1 MAFTSCE
8 AWPNLEGH
16 HGRIV
21 CHCEMS
27 WCSKTPASLLDQ
39 FMLGVEGIFTLL
51 EGLGVTRVKNF
62 TITSLLLRVFWTHQ
76 FIYFRN
82 AVIGKRNG
90 IRK

>member
-27 WCSKTPASLLDQ
+27 WCGGNFHFVRGPGSDKSEKLYYNFIVAQSILDSPIHL
-39 FMLGVEGIFTLL
+39 F
-51 EGLGVTRVKNF
+51 
-62 TITSLLLRVFWTHQ
+62 
-76 FIYFRN
+76 
-82 AVIGKRNG
+82 
-90 IRK
+90 